1 MKLIKV
7 RFLRN
12 GVPSGRPYTY
22 ETPVPVKV
30 DDIVQISVG
39 SLGIVTET
47 DVDEAEVAA
56 FRDKL
61 KTIIGLVEKEENT
74 NTTTE

>member
-12 GVPSGRPYTY
+12 GVPSGRPYAY
-22 ETPVPVKV
+22 ETPVDAQVN
-30 DDIVQISVG
+30 DIVQISIG
-39 SLGIVTET
+39 SQGIVTET
-47 DVDEAEVAA
+47 DVPEEEVAA

-61 KTIIGLVEKEENT
+61 KSIIGLVEKEEK
-74 NTTTE
+74 EGE

>member
-7 RFLRN
+7 KFLRN

-30 DDIVQISVG
+30 DDLVQISVG

-47 DVDEAEVAA
+47 DVDEAEVAV
-56 FRDKL
+56 FRDRL
-61 KTIIGLVEKEENT
+61 KSIIGLVEQEKNT